1 MDYNWSIYEKDWHGY
16 NPSMMGELLIRE
28 LHLQGD
34 PVALA
39 WWPQNSLPG
48 NLEKHIYRGPL
59 KLLHCQ
65 FMQRA
70 RFRGETYIL
79 DGATSRPPPPVCN
92 GDAYQ
97 GLAPIFT
104 NLTPGVTNSR
114 SPQGAEANLQIY
126 GSPIA
131 SRRDLREAY
140 SIIPPDIKHLGIA
153 PLSECPFDP
162 DVIVLIGN
170 ARQLTMA
177 ARALMYF
184 SGKALHG
191 LTGPGTCSSSWA
203 AAYLKGEPRFTL
215 GCHGVFGSMGLDPD
229 ELTLSVPGELMPTL
243 CQNLELWRD
252 RGKNMFQEDPPNEKR
267 EFVKVPLDTVF
278 VKGDEKKSG
287 YVSFDDSGSVYES
300 WAERRMSRGL
310 PVPEKV

>member
-1 MDYNWSIYEKDWHGY
+1 MILNNSIMDYDWSIYDRDWHGY
-16 NPSMMGELLIRE
+16 EPPKMGELLIKE
-28 LHLQGD
+28 LDLYGD

-39 WWPQNSLPG
+39 WWPEGSMPDRLVN
-48 NLEKHIYRGPL
+48 HIYKGSL

-79 DGATSRPPPPVCN
+79 DGVNSRPPPPVCN

-97 GLAPIFT
+97 GLAPVFPS
-104 NLTPGVTNSR
+104 LMPGVTNSR
-114 SPQGAEANLQIY
+114 TPHGAESKLSIY
-126 GSPIA
+126 GSPVA

-140 SIIPPDIKHLGIA
+140 SIIPPDIRYLGIA

-162 DVIVLIGN
+162 DVVVLIGN

-184 SGKALHG
+184 SGKAIHG

-215 GCHGVFGSMGLDPD
+215 GCHGVFGSMGLDPN
-229 ELTLSVPGELMPTL
+229 ELTLSIPTELMPTL

-252 RGKNMFQEDPPNEKR
+252 RGKRMFEEDPPNELR
-267 EFVKVPLDTVF
+267 EFVKIPSNASF
-278 VKGDEKKSG
+278 VKGDDKKLGYIEYEKLGSA
-287 YVSFDDSGSVYES
+287 YVS
-300 WAERRMSRGL
+300 WAKRRRG
-310 PVPEKV
+310 

>member
-1 MDYNWSIYEKDWHGY
+1 MDYNWSIYERDWHGY
-16 NPSMMGELLIRE
+16 EPSMMGELLIRE
-28 LHLQGD
+28 LHLHGD

-39 WWPQNSLPG
+39 WWPQNALPTR
-48 NLEKHIYRGPL
+48 LEKHIYRGPL

-79 DGATSRPPPPVCN
+79 DGVTSRPPPPVCN

-97 GLAPIFT
+97 GLTPVFS

-131 SRRDLREAY
+131 SRRDLHEAY

-153 PLSECPFDP
+153 PLSECNFDP
-162 DVIVLIGN
+162 DVVVLFGN

-215 GCHGVFGSMGLDPD
+215 GCHGVFGSMGLDPN
-229 ELTLSVPGELMPTL
+229 ELTLSVPCELMPTM

-252 RGKNMFQEDPPNEKR
+252 RGKHMFQEDPPNELR
-267 EFVKVPLDTVF
+267 EFVKVPIDASF

-287 YVSFDDSGSVYES
+287 YASYEDSGSTYVS
-300 WAERRMSRGL
+300 WAERRKSRGL
-310 PVPEKV
+310 PIPKRV